1 MKIVCNDA
9 SEMIIQ
15 SADIQADGSLL
26 IKTISTTA
34 SELKKKFRDPLVTR
48 KIVVK
53 WRCINHDRRRSISS
67 IGGRTGQ
74 RHF

>member
-48 KIVVK
+48 KISRKSTRWSTGGLTAVSQASGLM
-53 WRCINHDRRRSISS
+53 RSS
-67 IGGRTGQ
+67 T
-74 RHF
+74 